1 MVWAAAFTFLAAFFS
16 PAHQRPKTMGKGMMQ
31 LEDVGRYVGS
41 AGLFG
46 SIVRD
51 VIDLAVGTAD
61 ILIACLDW
69 PLR

>member
-1 MVWAAAFTFLAAFFS
+1 
-16 PAHQRPKTMGKGMMQ
+16 MQ

-51 VIDLAVGTAD
+51 VIDLVVGTSD